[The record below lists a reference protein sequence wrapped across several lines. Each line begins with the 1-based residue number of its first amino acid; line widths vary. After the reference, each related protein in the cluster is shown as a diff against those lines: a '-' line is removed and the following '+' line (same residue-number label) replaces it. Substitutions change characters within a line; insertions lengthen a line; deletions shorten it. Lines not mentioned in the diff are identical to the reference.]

1 MKDELDNQTMDLIET
16 KGQDLAAK
24 LSVSEL
30 AISDLENKIKDL
42 QKEKKKMT
50 DSIETFKDDLREAMV
65 ESGVHRIENE
75 EYGILFRLDKPSVK
89 VEVDE
94 ENLIPDKFFKVVR
107 QLDKM
112 AVKKALQVGDDVN
125 GAKLVEGKH
134 RLTVK
139 L

>member
-42 QKEKKKMT
+42 QEEKKKMT
-50 DSIETFKDDLREAMV
+50 DSIETFKDDLRESMV
-65 ESGVHRIENE
+65 ESGIHRIENE

-89 VEVDE
+89 VEVEE

-107 QLDKM
+107 QVDKM

-134 RLTVK
+134 RLTVR